1 MSVRESQIEE
11 ILATYPDICAD
22 LIGIKEE
29 LVLIG
34 RQKILPSGDRLDLL
48 FAHGSRLI
56 LVELKVV
63 PFKEEFLIQTQ
74 GYWRELEQLQA
85 EEQLIS
91 GEITAYLL
99 CPHFLPKHIASCVQM
114 GVRAIEYDPSQVL
127 EMFFSRFNQIAAF
140 FSLQP
145 PDHGVWS
152 LHLLNPILYSLENG
166 RLSLAD
172 IRKGV
177 GLALTTIGNYLR
189 FAEELKLVYRETPGF
204 VQLSG
209 MGNNYVNSRDPN
221 RGFDSLSEAQVK
233 VLKDLIIKDPFSSR
247 VVLGIYTMVEVIFNL
262 ARNVHPVP
270 EQMVISHFRD
280 ASGKA
285 YKWQSPTAASHGAH
299 MYSNYATEL
308 GLIGKIGRQFYL
320 TPQGIRFILLL
331 QLHKSIKVVD
341 ALGLAQS

>member
-22 LIGIKEE
+22 LLGIKEE
-29 LVLIG
+29 LVLIS

-48 FAHGSRLI
+48 FARGSRLI

-63 PFKEEFLIQTQ
+63 PFKEEFLKQTQ
-74 GYWRELEQLQA
+74 SYWQELEQLQA

-99 CPHFLPKHIASCVQM
+99 CPHFLPQHIDSCM
-114 GVRAIEYDPSQVL
+114 HLGIKAIQYDPSHVL
-127 EMFFSRFNQIAAF
+127 AMFFTRFHQIAAF
-140 FSLQP
+140 FNLQP

-152 LHLLNPILYSLENG
+152 LHLLNPILYSLEGG

-172 IRKGV
+172 LRKSV
-177 GLALTTIGNYLR
+177 GLAPTTVGNYLR
-189 FAEELKLVYRETPGF
+189 FAEELGLVHREKPGF
-204 VQLSG
+204 IQLSAIG
-209 MGNNYVNSRDPN
+209 SNYVNRREPN
-221 RGFDSLSEAQVK
+221 RGSDSLSETQVN

-270 EQMVISHFRD
+270 EQMVIAHFRD

-320 TPQGIRFILLL
+320 TPQGVRFILLL